1 MNSKSLNL
9 IEEVITSFG
18 MWDSLEIAQDSI
30 YLEFSDV
37 ELGNPKYNDSLNLS
51 FRFSDKSF
59 IVFFYNNIW
68 DAEFL
73 ANFDFKNHF
82 INEDFVLKV
91 EKIKFLD
98 FEYLNTF
105 FYNYAKDKVLSLDGE
120 FDIHN
125 IRNDFFV
132 LLETEELAIAVGGNE
147 MDFFFNDLKLD
158 DDSLKELSNQWI
170 LYFLK
175 YRLKR
180 NIIMNKNT
188 SQRRKKRSTIW

>member
-91 EKIKFLD
+91 EKIKDPVFVASK
-98 FEYLNTF
+98 NF
-105 FYNYAKDKVLSLDGE
+105 FNQSGE
-120 FDIHN
+120 I
-125 IRNDFFV
+125 IGCPI
-132 LLETEELAIAVGGNE
+132 LGESTESPLHIYVE
-147 MDFFFNDLKLD
+147 MDENKGYIQCEQMKMLDLRIRGYKIID
-158 DDSLKELSNQWI
+158 
-170 LYFLK
+170 
-175 YRLKR
+175 RVKR
-180 NIIMNKNT
+180 ADVINVTDAIQSIFDY
-188 SQRRKKRSTIW
+188 I

>member
-1 MNSKSLNL
+1 MNNIREYFYEVYKRDWINTHISNERYIGTMNEYYKEKKDNINYPDFPSFKDY
-9 IEEVITSFG
+9 IEENG
-18 MWDSLEIAQDSI
+18 
-30 YLEFSDV
+30 
-37 ELGNPKYNDSLNLS
+37 
-51 FRFSDKSF
+51 
-59 IVFFYNNIW
+59 
-68 DAEFL
+68 
-73 ANFDFKNHF
+73 FDFGE
-82 INEDFVLKV
+82 IYCSYDE
-91 EKIKFLD
+91 FLD

-180 NIIMNKNT
+180 NIIMKDPMCEHNT
-188 SQRRKKRSTIW
+188 LI

>member
-30 YLEFSDV
+30 YLEFNDV

-59 IVFFYNNIW
+59 IVFFNNNIW

-147 MDFFFNDLKLD
+147 IDFFFNDLKLD
-158 DDSLKELSNQWI
+158 DDSLKELSNQWV

-180 NIIMNKNT
+180 NIIMKDPMCKHNT
-188 SQRRKKRSTIW
+188 LI

>member
-68 DAEFL
+68 DAEF
-73 ANFDFKNHF
+73 
-82 INEDFVLKV
+82 FVLKV

-158 DDSLKELSNQWI
+158 DDSLKELSNQWV

-180 NIIMNKNT
+180 NIIMKDPMCEHNT
-188 SQRRKKRSTIW
+188 LI

>member
-9 IEEVITSFG
+9 IEEVVTPFG

-82 INEDFVLKV
+82 INEDFVLK
-91 EKIKFLD
+91 
-98 FEYLNTF
+98 
-105 FYNYAKDKVLSLDGE
+105 S
-120 FDIHN
+120 
-125 IRNDFFV
+125 
-132 LLETEELAIAVGGNE
+132 
-147 MDFFFNDLKLD
+147 
-158 DDSLKELSNQWI
+158 
-170 LYFLK
+170 
-175 YRLKR
+175 
-180 NIIMNKNT
+180 
-188 SQRRKKRSTIW
+188 

>member
-170 LYFLK
+170 LYFLI
-175 YRLKR
+175 YSLKR
-180 NIIMNKNT
+180 NIIMKDPMCEHNT
-188 SQRRKKRSTIW
+188 LI

>member
-1 MNSKSLNL
+1 MILAKIPFILLLHLLRIFCKFFVNCVFIFLC
-9 IEEVITSFG
+9 
-18 MWDSLEIAQDSI
+18 Q
-30 YLEFSDV
+30 
-37 ELGNPKYNDSLNLS
+37 
-51 FRFSDKSF
+51 F

-82 INEDFVLKV
+82 NNEDFVLKV

-175 YRLKR
+175 
-180 NIIMNKNT
+180 
-188 SQRRKKRSTIW
+188 

>member
-158 DDSLKELSNQWI
+158 DDSLKELSNQWV

-188 SQRRKKRSTIW
+188 SQRRKKRLTIW

>member
-1 MNSKSLNL
+1 MNSKSLEL
-9 IEEVITSFG
+9 IEEVVASFG
-18 MWDSLEIAQDSI
+18 IWDSLEIAPDSI

-37 ELGNPKYNDSLNLS
+37 ELGNPKYDDCLNLS
-51 FRFSDKSF
+51 FRFSDNSF

-68 DAEFL
+68 DVEFL

-82 INEDFVLKV
+82 INEDFILKV

-105 FYNYAKDKVLSLDGE
+105 FYNYAKDKVISLDE
-120 FDIHN
+120 TFDIHN

-132 LLETEELAIAVGGNE
+132 LLETDELAIAIGGDK
-147 MDFFFNDLKLD
+147 MDFFFNDYKLD
-158 DDSLKELSNQWI
+158 DGSLKDLSNQWV

-180 NIIMNKNT
+180 NIIMKDSMCENNKL
-188 SQRRKKRSTIW
+188 I

>member
-180 NIIMNKNT
+180 NIIMKKNRHT
-188 SQRRKKRSTIW
+188 G

>member
-175 YRLKR
+175 HRLKR
-180 NIIMNKNT
+180 NIIMKDPMCEHNT
-188 SQRRKKRSTIW
+188 LI

>member
-1 MNSKSLNL
+1 MNSKSLKL
-9 IEEVITSFG
+9 IEEVVVPFG
-18 MWDSLEIAQDSI
+18 IWDSLEIAQDSI
-30 YLEFSDV
+30 YLEFSDI
-37 ELGNPKYNDSLNLS
+37 ELGNPKYGDNLNLS
-51 FRFSDKSF
+51 FRFSDNSF

-82 INEDFVLKV
+82 INENFILKIK
-91 EKIKFLD
+91 KIKFLD

-105 FYNYAKDKVLSLDGE
+105 FYNYAKDKILSLDDN

-132 LLETEELAIAVGGNE
+132 LFETDELAIAVGGNK
-147 MDFFFNDLKLD
+147 MDFFFNNLKLD
-158 DDSLKELSNQWI
+158 DGSLKELSNQWV

-180 NIIMNKNT
+180 NIIMKDPMCEHNDL
-188 SQRRKKRSTIW
+188 I

>member
-9 IEEVITSFG
+9 IEEVVTPFG

-91 EKIKFLD
+91 
-98 FEYLNTF
+98 
-105 FYNYAKDKVLSLDGE
+105 V
-120 FDIHN
+120 
-125 IRNDFFV
+125 
-132 LLETEELAIAVGGNE
+132 VGGNK
-147 MDFFFNDLKLD
+147 MDFFFNNLKLD
-158 DDSLKELSNQWI
+158 SDSLKELSNQWV

-180 NIIMNKNT
+180 NIIMKDPMCEHNT
-188 SQRRKKRSTIW
+188 LI